1 MESPV
6 DLTTIRASVDAL
18 AERVTAS
25 VTTVEKGLKT
35 ANENIDRIEAVLR
48 RPGFTGEPAN
58 ENGDHKAEL
67 GAIAALYRTA
77 DDAPLRA
84 IHAAMHSGSDPDGG
98 YFVTPA
104 VSSTMTRRLY
114 DESPMRRLARVETI
128 TAGKSWVEPL
138 DLGEP
143 EAKWVGE
150 RSERPATASPGL
162 GNLEVPVHELFAN
175 LPVTQQLLDDAGFD
189 LGSWIETK
197 ITDKFVRS
205 ESAAYLTGNG
215 VVKPRGLLT
224 YPTAATDDAARPWGT
239 LQTLNSGGASSITA
253 DALIDLVWKLR
264 QPYRSGAVFTMNSN
278 TAAVVDKLKDGQ
290 GNYLWRQSYV
300 LGAPATLLGYA
311 VEIEEGMPDVA
322 AGSTPIAFGNFK
334 LGYVIVDRLGIQFL
348 RDPFTAKPNVS
359 FYAYRRVGGGL
370 ANSEAIKL
378 MKIAA

>member
-1 MESPV
+1 M
-6 DLTTIRASVDAL
+6 DLTAIRASVDAL
-18 AERVTAS
+18 TERVTSS
-25 VTTVEKGLKT
+25 VATVEKGLKA
-35 ANENIDRIEAVLR
+35 ANENIDRIEAVLK

-67 GAIAALYRTA
+67 KALAAFARVG

-128 TAGKSWVEPL
+128 TTGNSWVEPL

-143 EAKWVGE
+143 EANWVGE
-150 RSERPATASPGL
+150 RSERPATASPGM
-162 GNLEVPVHELFAN
+162 GKLEVHVHEIFAN

-189 LGSWIETK
+189 LGGWIEAK
-197 ITDKFVRS
+197 ITEKFVRS
-205 ESAAYLTGNG
+205 ENSAFLTGTG

-239 LQTLNSGGASSITA
+239 IQTLNSGGASSITS
-253 DALIDLVWKLR
+253 DALVGLVWKLR
-264 QPYRSGAVFTMNSN
+264 QPYRSGAAFVMNSN
-278 TAAVVDKLKDGQ
+278 TAATVDKLKDGQ
-290 GNYLWRQSYV
+290 GNYLWRPAFV
-300 LGAPATLLGYA
+300 LGAPATLLGYP
-311 VEIEEGMPDVA
+311 VEIDEGMPDVA

-334 LGYVIVDRLGIQFL
+334 LGYVIVDRLGIKFL
-348 RDPFTAKPNVS
+348 RDPYTAKPNVN
-359 FYAYRRVGGGL
+359 FYSYRRVGGGL

-378 MKIAA
+378 LKIAA